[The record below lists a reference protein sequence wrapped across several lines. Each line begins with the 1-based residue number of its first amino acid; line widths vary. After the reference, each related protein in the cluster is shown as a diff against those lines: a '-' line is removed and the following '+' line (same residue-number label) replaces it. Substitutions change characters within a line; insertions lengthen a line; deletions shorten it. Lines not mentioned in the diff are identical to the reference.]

1 MVYALG
7 RGLVASD
14 MPVVRGIVR
23 DTERRDWRFGDL
35 VLGIVESAP
44 FRMRAPAGAAAATR

>member
-1 MVYALG
+1 
-7 RGLVASD
+7 

-23 DTERRDWRFGDL
+23 DTERRGWRFGDL

-44 FRMRAPAGAAAATR
+44 FRMRAPADPAAVR